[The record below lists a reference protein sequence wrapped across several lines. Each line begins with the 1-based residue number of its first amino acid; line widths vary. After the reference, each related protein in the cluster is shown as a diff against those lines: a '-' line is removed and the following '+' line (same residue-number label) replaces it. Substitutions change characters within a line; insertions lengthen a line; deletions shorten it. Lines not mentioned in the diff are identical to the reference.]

1 MLKILFMRGKIMS
14 KPDCNAIRILV
25 NNALEAS
32 SFPSEK
38 IDAFVRILDT
48 FSIKELIKIGNVL
61 HMIAEDWLDCEAIK

>member
-1 MLKILFMRGKIMS
+1 MIMS
-14 KPDCNAIRILV
+14 KPDRNEIRTMV
-25 NNALEAS
+25 NSVLNAS